1 MHRRI
6 SVLTNREKLS
16 RQLLVLGGISLTALP
31 SISVVTIVYLANPND
46 VSATV
51 TFTYTNKSGT
61 DSTPYVVTIPANGSA
76 EIPTS
81 TIGNSTSIKGGYV
94 TISLTQGVTAF
105 ALYNNLKTGNYSYAG
120 INAFDLSK

>member
-1 MHRRI
+1 
-6 SVLTNREKLS
+6 
-16 RQLLVLGGISLTALP
+16 LTALP